1 MQLSSFTPNGSQ
13 EFRKVLV
20 QLDFSMSPSAR
31 QEFSTAENTHDLV
44 YEVLN
49 PIIQTLV
56 PRIFKKRFDRQTI
69 IGGLIIDDAVCSGM
83 GFTYQFSIVMRLSE
97 QKVATAN
104 YQIEAEDLFCLA
116 AEIACPLFVW
126 YNNEPI
132 DVVCSA
138 ITYGGARATPR
149 LNENKA

>member
-20 QLDFSMSPSAR
+20 QLDFSLSPSAR
-31 QEFSTAENTHDLV
+31 QEFGTSGNPQDLV

-49 PIIQTLV
+49 PIIQTAI
-56 PRIFKKRFDRQTI
+56 PKIFKRHFDRQTI
-69 IGGLIIDDAVCSGM
+69 IGGLVIDDAICSGM

-97 QKVATAN
+97 KKVAVAN
-104 YQIEAEDLFCLA
+104 YQIEAEDLYLLA
-116 AEIACPLFVW
+116 DEIVCPLFEL
-126 YNNEPI
+126 YNEPI

-138 ITYGGARATPR
+138 TIYGGARAAIK
-149 LNENKA
+149 EDEV